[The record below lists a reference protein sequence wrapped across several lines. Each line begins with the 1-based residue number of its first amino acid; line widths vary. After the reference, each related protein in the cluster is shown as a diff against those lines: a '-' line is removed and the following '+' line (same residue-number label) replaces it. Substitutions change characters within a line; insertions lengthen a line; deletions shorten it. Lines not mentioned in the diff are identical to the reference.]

1 MTGVL
6 RVTPEKL
13 ISTAQQFSQSASS
26 VQGITSN
33 MLETVQELNTTWS
46 GEAATAYYTKAKSL
60 QESINKMVRMIQEHS
75 TDLQTMASFY
85 QESERTAQEV
95 AASLKTDPIV

>member
-13 ISTAQQFSQSASS
+13 ISTAQQFSQSASE
-26 VQGITSN
+26 VQRITAN
-33 MLETVQELNTTWS
+33 MLETVQGLNSTWS

-60 QESINKMVRMIQEHS
+60 QPSISKMIRMIQEHS
-75 TDLQTMASFY
+75 TDLQTMGVNY
-85 QESERTAQEV
+85 QESEKTAQEV
-95 AASLKTDPIV
+95 AASLKTDVII

>member
-13 ISTAQQFSQSASS
+13 ISTAQQFSQSSS
-26 VQGITSN
+26 TVQSITSN
-33 MLETVQELNTTWS
+33 MLETVTQLNSTWS

-60 QESINKMVRMIQEHS
+60 QESMNKMVRMIQEHS
-75 TDLQTMASFY
+75 TDLQTMASNL
-85 QESERTAQEV
+85 QEGEKGALEV
-95 AASLKTDPIV
+95 ANQLKTDVIV